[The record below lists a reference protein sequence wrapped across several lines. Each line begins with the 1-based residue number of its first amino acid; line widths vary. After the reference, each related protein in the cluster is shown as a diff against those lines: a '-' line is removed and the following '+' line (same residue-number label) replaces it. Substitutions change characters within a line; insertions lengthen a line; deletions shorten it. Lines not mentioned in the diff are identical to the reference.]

1 MDPIAVKLE
10 ALIEKVQLLDNKIT
24 KHLSNERNNINELK
38 KTNELLKKEIE
49 AFRKSE
55 KNFAK
60 AFNAC
65 PNPMSIYSFDSNK
78 FVDINISYLVFSGYT
93 RAEIVGKN
101 IFDLGLFL
109 SAEVPQYI
117 KSTIFDQGKITNMD
131 VVMVSKQG
139 EQRFGLLSAELLT
152 FNDEKC
158 MLTVINDITER
169 KQMETEMSRLD
180 RLNLIG
186 QMAAGIG
193 HEIRNPMT
201 TVRGFLQMLSSK
213 NDYADLKNYFT
224 LMIEE
229 LDRANDII
237 TEYLSLAKKC
247 PPDLIKQNLNMII
260 KAVWPLIES
269 NAREM
274 NMYLSLELGNIDN
287 LLLEDKEIRQ
297 LLLNLVRNGL
307 ESMGPGGLLTIKTYQ
322 EQKDIILM
330 VQDHGTGIPED
341 ILEKLGT
348 PFITNKE
355 QGTGLGLAV
364 CFNIITRHNAK
375 LHVESSPAGTTFY
388 IRFCKE

>member
-1 MDPIAVKLE
+1 
-10 ALIEKVQLLDNKIT
+10 
-24 KHLSNERNNINELK
+24 
-38 KTNELLKKEIE
+38 
-49 AFRKSE
+49 
-55 KNFAK
+55 
-60 AFNAC
+60 
-65 PNPMSIYSFDSNK
+65 
-78 FVDINISYLVFSGYT
+78 
-93 RAEIVGKN
+93 
-101 IFDLGLFL
+101 
-109 SAEVPQYI
+109 
-117 KSTIFDQGKITNMD
+117 MD